1 MSIVLY
7 LQPVGSEGA
16 YKILPARGK
25 ACIHSR
31 PCPIFITVCST
42 SDFSV
47 LQITLTLF
55 GITFYKCTFTFI
67 FLIWSCTSSWQDLKR
82 LRKYNRLG
90 GTACIFKSTLPNF
103 FNDLLQILLCCTPN
117 QSYTPLNHFF
127 QEHVHIYLFLC
138 GLVPLVGGILKG
150 ARKYYRLE
158 VQLAYLSDCP
168 IFITVCC
175 TFYLSTLQIVILHS
189 LESFF

>member
-1 MSIVLY
+1 MKFLLSCTSSQWDLKGLIKYYRLEVKLAYLVDLAQFLLRFVPRLTFLYSKLVL
-7 LQPVGSEGA
+7 
-16 YKILPARGK
+16 
-25 ACIHSR
+25 HSLESL
-31 PCPIFITVCST
+31 FT
-42 SDFSV
+42 S
-47 LQITLTLF
+47 LRLHLF
-55 GITFYKCTFTFI
+55 
-67 FLIWSCTSSWQDLKR
+67 WSCTSSWQDLKR

-158 VQLAYLSDCP
+158 VQLAYLGDFAQFSSR
-168 IFITVCC
+168 FALHF
-175 TFYLSTLQIVILHS
+175 TFLHS
-189 LESFF
+189 KL